1 MFNRMNNL
9 VSLTSETPYRQLT
22 GVDRAFVDSF
32 VAAIEERSQRTGRD
46 LMDIANNIDLAT
58 LTDREREFLSRQL
71 VRWAITERLTYL
83 LNNQFM
89 TYGEWRKRI
98 EMIARTG
105 INDFYDVESGQFRLD
120 IATPEQRNALAKVKI
135 TENIMK
141 GTITTEIETRDPMP
155 ALKKVE
161 QLNGWE
167 TGANNV
173 SPDSAV
179 VSDLSGTALAEN
191 YSSTL
196 NG

>member
-46 LMDIANNIDLAT
+46 LMDIANNIDLAM
-58 LTDREREFLSRQL
+58 LTEREREFLSRQL

-105 INDFYDVESGQFRLD
+105 INNFYDVESGQFRLD